1 MLAMVFT
8 RMPMKMPSLSRA
20 SSASVTL
27 SRASASLR
35 KASER
40 VLSHFTGLPVSFD
53 ASSTSGT
60 SLKIA
65 DFMPKLPPTS
75 PAMTRTLLS
84 GTFNTCV
91 AMSDRNVCA
100 ACGWA

>member
-1 MLAMVFT
+1 MLAIVFT
-8 RMPMKMPSLSRA
+8 RMPIKMPSLSSA

-40 VLSHFTGLPVSFD
+40 VLIHFTGRPISFD
-53 ASSTSGT
+53 ASSTNGA

-75 PAMTRTLLS
+75 PAM
-84 GTFNTCV
+84 
-91 AMSDRNVCA
+91 M
-100 ACGWA
+100 